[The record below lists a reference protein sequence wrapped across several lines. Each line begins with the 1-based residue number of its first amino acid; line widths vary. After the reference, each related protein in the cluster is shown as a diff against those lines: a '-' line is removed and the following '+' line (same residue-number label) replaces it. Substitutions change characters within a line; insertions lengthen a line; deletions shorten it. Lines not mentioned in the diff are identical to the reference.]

1 MYMIQFMFSAI
12 VERWIDKI
20 RQRLQS
26 TWTNFPLAQ
35 THTHTYIYIYIYELL
50 YMLHLLSNC
59 FDQKDLGLYRD
70 DGITAQSLT
79 RKQADKDRKDIIRDF
94 KACGFSITIEIM
106 LLQTDFL
113 DVTFDLP
120 SGKYWPYRKP
130 NNEPLYV
137 NAKSNHPPVVIKH
150 MNITERLSSISC
162 NKDEFNKSKPIY
174 AEALRKS
181 GFDGNMSFIDPAT
194 RNNKRKR
201 IRKASYGLIHR
212 LIRTWK
218 LM

>member
-1 MYMIQFMFSAI
+1 MGSYDGAE
-12 VERWIDKI
+12 VC
-20 RQRLQS
+20 
-26 TWTNFPLAQ
+26 
-35 THTHTYIYIYIYELL
+35 ELVGL

-59 FDQKDLGLYRD
+59 FDQKDLGLYRH

-79 RKQADKDRKDIIRDF
+79 RKQADKARKDIIRVF
-94 KACGFSITIEIM
+94 KSCGFGITIEIM
-106 LLQTDFL
+106 LLQTDLL

-150 MNITERLSSISC
+150 LPMNITERLSSISC
-162 NKDEFNKSKPIY
+162 NKDEFHKSKPIY
-174 AEALRKS
+174 AEALKKS

-194 RNNKRKR
+194 RKN
-201 IRKASYGLIHR
+201 
-212 LIRTWK
+212 
-218 LM
+218 

>member
-1 MYMIQFMFSAI
+1 MHSRRSLLFRRGFNWVKQDGTDFDVTMGSYDGAE
-12 VERWIDKI
+12 VC
-20 RQRLQS
+20 
-26 TWTNFPLAQ
+26 
-35 THTHTYIYIYIYELL
+35 ELVGL

-79 RKQADKDRKDIIRDF
+79 RKQTDKARKDIIWVF
-94 KACGFSITIEIM
+94 KSCGFGTTIEIM

-120 SGKYWPYRKP
+120 SGKNWPYSKP

-150 MNITERLSSISC
+150 LPMNITERLSSISC
-162 NKDEFNKSKPIY
+162 NKDSLTN
-174 AEALRKS
+174 
-181 GFDGNMSFIDPAT
+181 
-194 RNNKRKR
+194 RNLYMRR
-201 IRKASYGLIHR
+201 R
-212 LIRTWK
+212 
-218 LM
+218 